1 MKLTLNSKDFE
12 RIELKSSYN
21 HNYYKYI
28 GTESNDPFEI
38 YEICHED
45 YNFYEYFLIESP
57 DEIFLGCSYDHIHD
71 LAIVNIDFKTY
82 YT

>member
-12 RIELKSSYN
+12 RIKTKSSYN
-21 HNYYKYI
+21 HNYYKYT
-28 GTESNDPFEI
+28 GREANYPLVI
-38 YEICHED
+38 YEVCHED
-45 YNFYEYFLIESP
+45 YNYYSYYLVEDFNK
-57 DEIFLGCSYDHIHD
+57 IFLGCSYDHIHD